1 MRAMPSFT
9 SSTVPTSRT
18 SIDAR
23 SAAWISLRRM
33 SFSSPGLRLESVAIG
48 LGSGDCE
55 NYPILGPPAPPP
67 VLDARA
73 GAPLQKR
80 RQRPPRPQASELLGR
95 DARHPSGG
103 PRQMA
108 GGGIRQDPRD
118 GADAIRRVA
127 EQIRRAGGAHQIDDA
142 LQVRRAA
149 GRELP

>member
-33 SFSSPGLRLESVAIG
+33 SFSSPGLRMESVAIG

-55 NYPILGPPAPPP
+55 NYHILGPAATPP

-80 RQRPPRPQASELLGR
+80 RQHPPPRPPPPPPP
-95 DARHPSGG
+95 ARRAPPPAPAPPPPRPG
-103 PRQMA
+103 PRA
-108 GGGIRQDPRD
+108 
-118 GADAIRRVA
+118 A
-127 EQIRRAGGAHQIDDA
+127 
-142 LQVRRAA
+142 AA
-149 GRELP
+149 GRRPPPPRGGPPRPDGGGRHPTRPARRR